1 MSATLIVVGI
11 LVLAAGAVV
20 LVVDA
25 RRRAARRR
33 ARQAWAGH
41 HSARYAEAD
50 PVLTGQWR
58 YGVFTR
64 GGSGRARELVSHEH
78 EGSRLYLFD
87 LERGGGVVSTVLALQ
102 RPTTSDTVLELR
114 LGSSAAS
121 PESAGAES
129 KETGSAETGAA
140 EVGREAGMDLLGP
153 VGDRYAFTNDLESAR
168 RAVDQRLV
176 LVGDATGDDVS
187 VLWAE
192 GSWALAALD
201 VNAGPQRW
209 DEVAAILGRFADLM
223 RLLPPVHHE

>member
-58 YGVFTR
+58 YGIFTR

-129 KETGSAETGAA
+129 KETGFA

-192 GSWALAALD
+192 GSWALASLD

>member
-58 YGVFTR
+58 YGIFTR

>member
-1 MSATLIVVGI
+1 MSATLMVVGI

>member
-11 LVLAAGAVV
+11 LVLAAGAGV

-58 YGVFTR
+58 YGIFTR

-102 RPTTSDTVLELR
+102 RPTTSDAVLELR

-129 KETGSAETGAA
+129 KETGAT